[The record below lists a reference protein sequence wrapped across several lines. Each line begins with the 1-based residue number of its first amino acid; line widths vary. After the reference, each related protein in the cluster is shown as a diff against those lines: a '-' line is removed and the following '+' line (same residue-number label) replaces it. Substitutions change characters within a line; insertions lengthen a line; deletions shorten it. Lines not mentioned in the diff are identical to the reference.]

1 MSRMLIEPTERWLDD
16 VIRNHHEE
24 ALQRV
29 STLLQSATETPEG
42 GCLVTEGPSRRKVR
56 FRGQQT
62 RAYRFIYAVTRREVL
77 AFEDVVR
84 HRCHNGLCI
93 NPDHL
98 EVGSRADNKRDDWEF
113 AAYGVDF
120 ETL

>member
-1 MSRMLIEPTERWLDD
+1 MTRMLIEPNERWLDD
-16 VIRNHHEE
+16 IIRNHHEE

-29 STLLQSATETPEG
+29 SALLESASETPEG
-42 GCLVTEGPSRRKVR
+42 CLVTTGPSRRKVR
-56 FRGQQT
+56 FRGGQT
-62 RAYRFIYAVTRREVL
+62 RAYRFIYSVTRREVPS
-77 AFEDVVR
+77 FDDVVR

-120 ETL
+120 DML

>member
-1 MSRMLIEPTERWLDD
+1 MSYLLIEPTERWLAD

-24 ALQRV
+24 ALKRV
-29 STLLQSATETPEG
+29 SALLQNATETPEG
-42 GCLVTEGPSRRKVR
+42 CLVTPGPSRRKVR
-56 FRGQQT
+56 FRGHQT
-62 RAYRFIYAVTRREVL
+62 RAYRLIYAVTHSEVL
-77 AFEDVVR
+77 TFDDVVR

-98 EVGSRADNKRDDWEF
+98 EVGTRADNKHDDWEV

-120 ETL
+120 DML